1 MAGEYTAGPMASPQQ
16 RRSAPAPSMSQE
28 RSGAPASG
36 TTPDGT
42 VTSVGSS
49 VEVAA
54 PGPTSRLPGHRGEAL
69 VWVAMALAVLP
80 ILVAAVRASV
90 SDWLPM
96 GDNGYF
102 TVRSLDVLG
111 PHHPLLGAW
120 SSGSRTVGTTVNN
133 LGPLQL
139 DLLAPFTR
147 VDAAA
152 GTAIGVGLV
161 NAASLIGVGLV
172 VRRLASST
180 AVLIALATSS
190 LVAWAMG
197 SELLIESRQH
207 HYLILPF
214 LCFIWLCWGLASGD
228 RWLLPW
234 AALVGSLLVQTHLSY
249 IVIAPVLGGWGV
261 LGLLAAT
268 RWPPAASGADP
279 SWRPLRAPALTSAA
293 VLAVVWLQTLV
304 DQVTGRGNLSR
315 LLDAG
320 SGSEGTAPGVS
331 AAVRIVGAVV
341 ASPSGW
347 LRSGFRDYAPG
358 PSGAPGSPGEGA
370 LSPALG
376 VLAVVLVLVGA
387 AGWAL
392 RRRDRV
398 AAAAPATAVVALG
411 GALVAASV
419 TPNPAPGNYRWL
431 WPLVAFSLF
440 SVVLAFIGSHRS
452 EAAVRT
458 ARGPTALGV
467 AAGAVLLGLTVA
479 NLPASYSLE
488 VTRFD
493 LERRPV
499 AIELL
504 AELRAADLDGPVLF
518 DRTAVAFTEPYSYLV
533 LMVLQEEGIAFT
545 FEDDSMDVARFG
557 DGRADQG
564 RADTRLSL
572 VTGSGA
578 REPRPGAR
586 RIAFATSLSDAE
598 EAERA
603 ALAPRVFASVAD
615 GDLLP
620 TDAARRQV
628 DDGRFRFFAAQS
640 AGEVA
645 PEDFLRSDLRL
656 LVEADGLT
664 GEAAALAAARRLAQ
678 LDRRE
683 LFETVALYAEPQP

>member
-1 MAGEYTAGPMASPQQ
+1 MAGEYRAGPMASPQQ
-16 RRSAPAPSMSQE
+16 RRSAATPSSSQE
-28 RSGAPASG
+28 RSGAPASR

-49 VEVAA
+49 VEVDP

-80 ILVAAVRASV
+80 VLVAAVRASA

-96 GDNGYF
+96 GDNAYF

-120 SSGSRTVGTTVNN
+120 SSGSKTVGTTVNN

-147 VDAAA
+147 VDASA
-152 GTAIGVGLV
+152 GTAIGVALV

-180 AVLIALATSS
+180 AVVVALATSS

-197 SELLIESRQH
+197 SELLLEPRQH

-214 LCFIWLCWGLASGD
+214 LCFTWLCWGLASGD

-249 IVIAPVLGGWGV
+249 IIIAPVLGGWGL
-261 LGLLAAT
+261 LGLLATT
-268 RWPPAASGADP
+268 RWPPDSGADP
-279 SWRPLRAPALTSAA
+279 SWRPLRAPALTSAV
-293 VLAVVWLQTLV
+293 VLAVIWLQTLI

-320 SGSEGTAPGVS
+320 SGSEGTAPGIRT
-331 AAVRIVGAVV
+331 AVRIVGDIVP
-341 ASPSGW
+341 SPSGW
-347 LRSGFRDYAPG
+347 LRSGFRDYAPR
-358 PSGAPGSPGEGA
+358 APGSPGDGV
-370 LSPALG
+370 LTPALG
-376 VLAVVLVLVGA
+376 LLAVVLVLVGG

-392 RRRDRV
+392 RRHDRT
-398 AAAAPATAVVALG
+398 AAAAPTTAIVALG
-411 GALVAASV
+411 GALVAAAV

-440 SVVLAFIGSHRS
+440 AVVLALIGSHRS

-458 ARGPTALGV
+458 ARGPTVVGV
-467 AAGAVLLGLTVA
+467 VAGAVLLVLTVA
-479 NLPASYSLE
+479 NLPAAYHME
-488 VTRFD
+488 VTRSD

-518 DRTAVAFTEPYSYLV
+518 DRTAVAFSEPYSYLV
-533 LMVLQEEGIAFT
+533 SMVLQEEGIAFT
-545 FEDDSMDVARFG
+545 FEDDSLDVARFG
-557 DGRADQG
+557 DGRADRG

-603 ALAPRVFASVAD
+603 ALTPRVFASVAD
-615 GDLLP
+615 GDLVP

-628 DDGRFRFFAAQS
+628 DDGQFRFFAAQR

-683 LFETVALYAEPQP
+683 LFETVALYTEPQP